1 VLLLFIGRWTSLTA
15 KSLIFQLSF
24 FVAYVQ
30 KTIFAMMVEQMKII
44 IRLESLLLAWQP
56 FTICT
61 EKPEDK
67 E

>member
-1 VLLLFIGRWTSLTA
+1 
-15 KSLIFQLSF
+15 
-24 FVAYVQ
+24 
-30 KTIFAMMVEQMKII
+30 MMVEQMKII